1 MAPRRGRGRDAHTH
15 ACRWM
20 LIFEPTFETGSKWV
34 WGAPPQK
41 AGKPSRQEGRR
52 GSHPSA
58 ATNDGI

>member
-15 ACRWM
+15 ARRWM

-34 WGAPPQK
+34 WGAPQK
-41 AGKPSRQEGRR
+41 ASKPSRQERRR
-52 GSHPSA
+52 GSHPSV